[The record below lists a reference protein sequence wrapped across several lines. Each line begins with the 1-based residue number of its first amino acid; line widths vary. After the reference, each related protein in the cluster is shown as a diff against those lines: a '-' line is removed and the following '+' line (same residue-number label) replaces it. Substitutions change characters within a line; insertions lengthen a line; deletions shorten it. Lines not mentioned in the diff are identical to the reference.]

1 MEEAAEKAGFD
12 DYYAYGDKDIYDLAE
27 NLRKYFGVL
36 ADEAGK
42 MDKKISSVA
51 MKNLLDYIH
60 KNYTRDVSLT
70 EVAEYYDISPGYVGK
85 LFRENMETTF
95 KDYLNQYR
103 INIAKKL
110 LIDEPLT
117 QINDIAERVG
127 FTNVVTFNR
136 VFKRYEMMAPGEY
149 RKAQ

>member
-1 MEEAAEKAGFD
+1 MGLRLEEVFPCQF
-12 DYYAYGDKDIYDLAE
+12 YYLCLLYTS
-27 NLRKYFGVL
+27 
-36 ADEAGK
+36 GK

-85 LFRENMETTF
+85 LCRENMETTF

-149 RKAQ
+149 RNCLLYTSRCV